1 MALLY
6 RKVQARVLLKQ
17 LLMAVARSTMI
28 RGIRELTHLT
38 VGQERLVRGL
48 ALISLTYGL
57 YWLWW
62 RWTSTL
68 NPDAMVFSLLLVSAE
83 TWGWLSA
90 ALFLFG
96 AWKLPKREV
105 QPAPAGKRVDV
116 FITAYDEPLEVLR
129 RTAMGARAIR
139 YPHRT
144 YFLDDGKRDELKRIA
159 EELGIGYIRR
169 VGNANA
175 KAGNLNFALQ
185 VTGGEFILQL
195 DADHYPLPHIVD
207 DMLGYFTDPKVAF
220 VQSPQEFYNT
230 DSFTHVVNDDAREM
244 WEENRIFYSLLQPG
258 KDASNASF
266 FCGCGGML
274 RRAALEDIGG
284 FSRNTI
290 IEDMETSLML
300 HRRGWK
306 SAYHPKAVAFGLSPG
321 SASAFHVQRQRW
333 AQGSMQILK
342 KLNPLFL
349 PGLTPA
355 QRAHYFAAN
364 LYPFDGLQKA
374 IFYLAPV
381 LFLLTG
387 MVPVNAT
394 GGDIFLRLFPY
405 LLLSITAFELLA
417 RGTGYLFISER
428 YMMAKFF
435 TYIVSLPALISSKPL
450 KFNVTPKGTSGVP
463 FRTYAPQA
471 IVLGISVLALVW
483 APLAHRFGWVTYRTN
498 DFRIA
503 FAASAVWALWNIH
516 FAAHVVRLS
525 LRANQQRA
533 DHRFLDNLA
542 VRMRAIG
549 SESDVE
555 WLTSLHNLNP
565 LGLAFRS
572 TVNFPPET
580 LLQFTLPLSP
590 RPVQACGRVVH
601 VETVE
606 TAHGAVHHH
615 GVRFED
621 LPVADRDAVELYCT
635 QFAVPS
641 WRKRY
646 RQSLDLFARTTELMH
661 NARARRR
668 RVVHL
673 PVSVW
678 TDGNGALPVGGLL
691 DEISPM
697 GARVLLD
704 DPITPGSAVRFE
716 VPDSTLRGE
725 GTVVF
730 AHAIEQPACVRFEIG
745 ISLKAEPIG
754 RKRWSLPRW
763 SRRRPAV
770 SAALM
775 DAEPQQQMVVGQ

>member
-1 MALLY
+1 M
-6 RKVQARVLLKQ
+6 
-17 LLMAVARSTMI
+17 MI

-38 VGQERLVRGL
+38 TGQEQLVRGL
-48 ALISLTYGL
+48 ALLSLAYGL

-83 TWGWLSA
+83 TWGWVSA

-96 AWKLPKREV
+96 AWTIPKREPL
-105 QPAPAGKRVDV
+105 PAPPGKRVDV

-129 RTAMGARAIR
+129 RTAIGARAIR

-169 VGNANA
+169 AGNANA

-185 VTGGEFILQL
+185 VTSGEFILQL
-195 DADHYPLPHIVD
+195 DADHYPLPNIVD
-207 DMLGYFTDPKVAF
+207 DMLGYFNDPKVAF

-258 KDASNASF
+258 KDSGNASF

-284 FSRNTI
+284 FQRTTI

-333 AQGSMQILK
+333 AQGSMQILRK
-342 KLNPLFL
+342 HNPLFL

-381 LFLLTG
+381 VFLFTG
-387 MVPVNAT
+387 MVPVSAN
-394 GGDIFLRLFPY
+394 GGELLLRLLPY

-435 TYIVSLPALISSKPL
+435 TYIVAIGALIRSKPL
-450 KFNVTPKGTSGVP
+450 KFNVTPKGASDVP
-463 FRTYAPQA
+463 FRAYAPQA
-471 IVLGISVLALVW
+471 VVLGLSIAALLW
-483 APLAHRFGWVTYRTN
+483 APLAHRLGWVTYNTN
-498 DFRIA
+498 NFVLA

-525 LRANQQRA
+525 LRAKQQRA
-533 DHRFLDNLA
+533 DHRFLDNFA
-542 VRMRAIG
+542 VRMRSVTG
-549 SESDVE
+549 ESPVE
-555 WLTSLHNLNP
+555 WLASLHNLNP

-572 TVNFPPET
+572 TVSFAPET
-580 LLQFTLPLSP
+580 QLQFTLPLSTS
-590 RPVQACGRVVH
+590 PVQVRGRVVH
-601 VETVE
+601 VKTLE

-615 GVRFED
+615 GVQFED
-621 LPVADRDAVELYCT
+621 LSVEGRDAVELYCT
-635 QFAVPS
+635 QFSVPS

-646 RQSLDLFARTTELMH
+646 RQSLDLFARTSELLN
-661 NARARRR
+661 NARSRRR
-668 RVVHL
+668 RSIQL
-673 PVSVW
+673 PVTVW
-678 TDGNGALPVGGLL
+678 ANGGAATSGGLL
-691 DEISPM
+691 DELSPT
-697 GARVLLD
+697 GARLLVD
-704 DPITPGSAVRFE
+704 EPIPPGNVVRFE
-716 VPDSTLRGE
+716 VPGSTLKGE

-730 AHAIEQPACVRFEIG
+730 AHALESSACVRFEVG
-745 ISLKAEPIG
+745 LSLKPESNG
-754 RKRWSLPRW
+754 RKRWQLPRW
-763 SRRRPAV
+763 SRSRPVARLVSDIPDQQEAV
-770 SAALM
+770 VAS
-775 DAEPQQQMVVGQ
+775 

>member
-1 MALLY
+1 MA
-6 RKVQARVLLKQ
+6 AT
-17 LLMAVARSTMI
+17 RSTMI

-38 VGQERLVRGL
+38 APQERLVRGL
-48 ALISLTYGL
+48 ALISLGYGL

-62 RWTSTL
+62 RWTATL

-96 AWKLPKREV
+96 AWKLPKRES

-116 FITAYDEPLEVLR
+116 FITAFDEPLEVLR

-144 YFLDDGKRDELKRIA
+144 YFLDDGKRDGLKRIA

-185 VTGGEFILQL
+185 VTDGEFILQL

-207 DMLGYFTDPKVAF
+207 DMLGYFNDSKVAF

-230 DSFTHVVNDDAREM
+230 DSFTHVVNDDAREL

-274 RRAALEDIGG
+274 RRAALDDIGG
-284 FSRNTI
+284 FSRKTI

-381 LFLLTG
+381 VFLLTG
-387 MVPVNAT
+387 LVPVNAT
-394 GGDIFLRLFPY
+394 GGEILLRLVPY

-435 TYIVSLPALISSKPL
+435 TYIISLPALISSKPL
-450 KFNVTPKGTSGVP
+450 KFNVTPKGTSDVP

-471 IVLGISVLALVW
+471 FVLGISVLALIW

-503 FAASAVWALWNIH
+503 FAASALWALWNIH
-516 FAAHVVRLS
+516 FAAHVVRLC
-525 LRANQQRA
+525 LRVNQQRA

-542 VRMRAIG
+542 VRMRAIAG
-549 SESDVE
+549 ESQVE

-572 TVNFPPET
+572 TVNFTPDTQLE
-580 LLQFTLPLSP
+580 FTLPLSA
-590 RPVQACGRVVH
+590 RPVRVRGRVVH
-601 VETVE
+601 VNTIE

-615 GVRFED
+615 GVRFEE
-621 LPVADRDAVELYCT
+621 LPVEDRDAVELHCT
-635 QFAVPS
+635 QFAVPT

-646 RQSLDLFARTTELMH
+646 RQSLDLFARTTEIMH
-661 NARARRR
+661 NSRARGR
-668 RVVHL
+668 RVVQL

-678 TDGNGALPVGGLL
+678 ADGNGAAPSSGLL
-691 DEISPM
+691 DELSPA
-697 GARVLLD
+697 GARLLLD
-704 DPITPGSAVRFE
+704 DPIAPGSAVRFE
-716 VPDSTLRGE
+716 VPGSTLRGE

-730 AHAIEQPACVRFEIG
+730 SHALEAPACVRFEVG
-745 ISLKAEPIG
+745 LSLKVETNG
-754 RKRWSLPRW
+754 RKRWRLPRW
-763 SRRRPAV
+763 SR
-770 SAALM
+770 
-775 DAEPQQQMVVGQ
+775 QQPVVDVVVDQVVPTPNTMVTR

>member
-1 MALLY
+1 
-6 RKVQARVLLKQ
+6 
-17 LLMAVARSTMI
+17 MI
-28 RGIRELTHLT
+28 RGIRELTHFT
-38 VGQERLVRGL
+38 TAQERLVRGL
-48 ALISLTYGL
+48 ALVSLAYGV

-62 RWTSTL
+62 RWTATL

-83 TWGWLSA
+83 TWGWVSA

-96 AWKLPKREV
+96 AWKMPKREPL
-105 QPAPAGKRVDV
+105 PAPPGKRVDV

-129 RTAMGARAIR
+129 RTAIGARAIR

-159 EELGIGYIRR
+159 EDLGIGYIRR

-185 VTGGEFILQL
+185 VTDGEFILQL

-258 KDASNASF
+258 KDSGNASF

-274 RRAALEDIGG
+274 RRSALEDIGG
-284 FSRNTI
+284 FSRKTI
-290 IEDMETSLML
+290 IEDMETSLTL
-300 HRRGWK
+300 HSHGWK
-306 SAYHPKAVAFGLSPG
+306 SAYHPRAVAFGLSPG

-342 KLNPLFL
+342 KMNPLFL
-349 PGLTPA
+349 RGLTPS

-364 LYPFDGLQKA
+364 LYPFDGVQKA
-374 IFYLAPV
+374 IFYLAPAIF
-381 LFLLTG
+381 LFTG
-387 MVPVNAT
+387 MVPVNAN
-394 GGDIFLRLFPY
+394 GGELLLRLLPY

-435 TYIVSLPALISSKPL
+435 TYIVAIGALVQRKPL
-450 KFNVTPKGTSGVP
+450 KFNVTPKGASGVP
-463 FRTYAPQA
+463 FRAYAPQA
-471 IVLGISVLALVW
+471 VVLGVSILALIW
-483 APLAHRFGWVTYRTN
+483 APLARRFGWVTYHTN
-498 DFRIA
+498 NFTLA

-525 LRANQQRA
+525 LRAKQQRA
-533 DHRFLDNLA
+533 DHRFLDNFA
-542 VRMRAIG
+542 VRMRAIDG
-549 SESDVE
+549 ESEVE
-555 WLTSLHNLNP
+555 WLASLHNLNP

-572 TVNFPPET
+572 TVNFSPNT
-580 LLQFTLPLSP
+580 SLQFTLPLSP
-590 RPVQACGRVVH
+590 HPVQVRGRVVH
-601 VETVE
+601 VNTLD

-615 GVRFED
+615 GVQFD
-621 LPVADRDAVELYCT
+621 DITGQNRDAIELHCT

-646 RQSLDLFARTTELMH
+646 RQSLDLFARTSELL
-661 NARARRR
+661 NNSRARRR
-668 RVVHL
+668 RAVQL
-673 PVSVW
+673 PVRVW
-678 TDGNGALPVGGLL
+678 NTDGTAIAAGGLL
-691 DEISPM
+691 DELSPS
-697 GARVLLD
+697 GARLLVD
-704 DPITPGSAVRFE
+704 DPIAPGTVVRFE
-716 VPDSTLRGE
+716 VPGSTLSGE

-730 AHAIEQPACVRFEIG
+730 AEALDAPACIRFAVG
-745 ISLKAEPIG
+745 LSLKSPQPEP
-754 RKRWSLPRW
+754 RRWRLPRW
-763 SRRRPAV
+763 SQPRPEATPAAPRRAV
-770 SAALM
+770 S
-775 DAEPQQQMVVGQ
+775 P